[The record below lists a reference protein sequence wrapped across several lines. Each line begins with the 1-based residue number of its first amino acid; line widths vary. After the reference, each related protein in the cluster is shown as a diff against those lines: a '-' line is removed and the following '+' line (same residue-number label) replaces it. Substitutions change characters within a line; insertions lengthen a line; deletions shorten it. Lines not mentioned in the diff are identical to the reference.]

1 MGLGSSAAV
10 IHRYCQIDPPTMTDA
25 APPIRYAKA
34 GEVSIAYRVVGDG
47 PLDLIWVPGL
57 FSNLEIEWEN
67 PFYVRLYR
75 RLASFS
81 RFVIFDKRGMGLS
94 DRNVGAPTLE
104 QRMDD
109 VRAVMDAVG
118 SERAALIGVSEGG
131 PMSVLFAATYPERTV
146 ALVLYG
152 TLARHRRDTDYPY
165 GNEEMF
171 VPLYRII
178 DEEWGTGESMQVF
191 ARNLI
196 GNERAR
202 DFVARMERAA
212 GSPGTMRSFLDTLG
226 AIDVRAALPTISA
239 PTLVMHATDDHAVP
253 IANGRFL
260 AEHIPGARFV
270 EIPGEHMNFDVD
282 QFADEVEGF
291 LTGQRHAVTTDRVLA
306 TVLFSDIVGS
316 TERATALGDR
326 RWRELLDQHDAIV
339 RREVDS
345 HQGKLIKT
353 TGDGALAT
361 FDGPARAVTCG
372 REIRDGVRPLGL
384 GVRVGLHTGEIEVRG
399 DDIGGIAVHIGARV
413 AAMADA
419 GEVLVSRTVT
429 DLVAGSGLEFSD
441 RGEHELKGVPGTWN
455 LFAVTG

>member
-1 MGLGSSAAV
+1 
-10 IHRYCQIDPPTMTDA
+10 MTDA

-34 GEVSIAYRVVGDG
+34 GEVSIAYRVVGEG

-67 PFYVRLYR
+67 PIYVRLYR
-75 RLASFS
+75 RLASFA
-81 RFVIFDKRGMGLS
+81 RLVIFDKRGMGLS
-94 DRNVGAPTLE
+94 DRNVGAPSLE

-152 TLARHRRDTDYPY
+152 TAARYRRDTDYPF
-165 GNEEMF
+165 GTEQA
-171 VPLYRII
+171 LGGLGRII
-178 DEEWGTGESMQVF
+178 DEQWGTGESLQIF
-191 ARNLI
+191 ARGLA

-202 DFVARMERAA
+202 EWVGRMERAA
-212 GSPGTMRSFLDTLG
+212 GSPGTMRPFLDTLWD
-226 AIDVRAALPTISA
+226 IDVRAVLPTIAA
-239 PTLVMHATDDHAVP
+239 PTLVMHASDDHAVP
-253 IANGRFL
+253 IGNGRWL

-270 EIPGEHMNFDVD
+270 EIPGEHMLFDVD

-291 LTGQRHAVTTDRVLA
+291 LTGKRHAVTTDRVLA

-316 TERATALGDR
+316 TERASALGDR
-326 RWRELLDQHDAIV
+326 RWRELLDQHDAVV

-345 HQGKLIKT
+345 HRGKLVKS

-361 FDGPARAVTCG
+361 FDGPARAVSCG
-372 REIRDGVRPLGL
+372 CEIRDGVRPLGID
-384 GVRVGLHTGEIEVRG
+384 VRVGLHTGEIEVRG
-399 DDIGGIAVHIGARV
+399 EDIGGIAVHIGARV
-413 AAMADA
+413 AALA
-419 GEVLVSRTVT
+419 GPSEVLVSRTLT
-429 DLVAGSGLEFSD
+429 DLVAGSGITFED
-441 RGEHELKGVPGTWN
+441 RGPYQLKGVPGTWE
-455 LFAVTG
+455 LFAVSN